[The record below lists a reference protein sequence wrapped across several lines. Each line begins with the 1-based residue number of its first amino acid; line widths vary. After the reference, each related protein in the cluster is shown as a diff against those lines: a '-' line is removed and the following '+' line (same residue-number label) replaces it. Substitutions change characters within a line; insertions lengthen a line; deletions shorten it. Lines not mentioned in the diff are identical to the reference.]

1 MPRILPVEDDEMN
14 RDMMSRWLKRWGY
27 EVTMAVDGEV
37 AVSKG
42 QSDHPA
48 LILMDLGLPK
58 IDGWEATRRL
68 KAGAETRHIPI
79 IALTGYAVV
88 GDGDREKALAADC
101 NENSAKPV
109 DFNRLQ
115 EMIEA
120 LLQRTPPPDSL

>member
-1 MPRILPVEDDEMN
+1 MPRILLVEDDEMN

-68 KAGAETRHIPI
+68 KAAVETSQIPI
-79 IALTGYAVV
+79 IALTGYAV
-88 GDGDREKALAADC
+88 GHDREKALAAGCD
-101 NENSAKPV
+101 EYSGKPV
-109 DFNRLQ
+109 DFERLQ
-115 EMIEA
+115 GMIEA
-120 LLQRTPPPDSL
+120 LL